1 MRSSDRGHAFPTV
14 SFGILKLAPA
24 NSFDPFLFSAPR
36 PADAPDMVGFTDG
49 AEGHMEQVTKKKLAL
64 FAGRNSIDLARE
76 VAAGLGVELGEA
88 NTAEFANGEIH
99 CRFSTSI
106 RGSDVFIIN
115 THSAWDGGSINDSL
129 IEHLVMVDAAKRA
142 SAKRITVVAPFYGYG
157 RQDRK
162 SAGREPITA
171 KLVANMFKAAGADRL
186 VSVDLHSGQI
196 QGFFDGPVDHL
207 TAMPVLVDYLKSLGS
222 DDLVVVSPD
231 AGRVKVAERYANQL
245 GASLAIVHKRRVAG
259 KKNVVEAKDVVGDV
273 EDKVCVLI
281 DDMID
286 TGGTIVAAAEQLA
299 EKGAR
304 SVIAATT
311 HPVLSGPAVDRLKNS
326 IIEKVIVTDTL
337 PLGPEKQFDKLVVLS
352 IAGIIGRAIEAVFM
366 DTTVS
371 EIFDGQ
377 NQS

>member
-1 MRSSDRGHAFPTV
+1 
-14 SFGILKLAPA
+14 
-24 NSFDPFLFSAPR
+24 
-36 PADAPDMVGFTDG
+36 
-49 AEGHMEQVTKKKLAL
+49 MEQVTKKKLAL
-64 FAGRNSIDLARE
+64 LTGRSCQELAQD
-76 VAAGLGVELGEA
+76 VADRMGEELGHA
-88 NTAEFANGEIH
+88 NVSEFANGEIH
-99 CRFSTSI
+99 CRFSESI
-106 RGSDVFIIN
+106 RGADVFIMN
-115 THSAWDGGSINDSL
+115 THSAWEENSINDAL
-129 IEHLVMVDAAKRA
+129 MEHLVMVDAATRA
-142 SAKRITVVAPFYGYG
+142 SAKRITAVIPCYGYA

-162 SAGREPITA
+162 AAGREPITA
-171 KLVANMFKAAGADRL
+171 KLVANMFKSAGADRI

-207 TAMPVLVDYLKSLGS
+207 TAMPVLVDYLRSIG
-222 DDLVVVSPD
+222 DEDLVVVSPD

-259 KKNVVEAKDVVGDV
+259 KKNEVVAKDVVGDV
-273 EDKVCVLI
+273 DGKVCVII

-311 HPVLSGPAVDRLKNS
+311 HAVLSGPAVDRLKNS
-326 IIEKVIVTDTL
+326 VIEKVIVTDTL

-352 IAGIIGRAIEAVFM
+352 VADIIARAIDAVFR

-371 EIFDGQ
+371 EIFGG
-377 NQS
+377 NNLS

>member
-1 MRSSDRGHAFPTV
+1 
-14 SFGILKLAPA
+14 
-24 NSFDPFLFSAPR
+24 
-36 PADAPDMVGFTDG
+36 
-49 AEGHMEQVTKKKLAL
+49 MEQVTKKKLSL
-64 FAGRNSIDLARE
+64 FAGRSCPDLAE
-76 VAAGLGVELGEA
+76 AVSEHLGVALGRS
-88 NTAEFANGEIH
+88 NMAEFANGELH
-99 CRFSTSI
+99 CRFEQSV
-106 RGSDVFIIN
+106 RGADVFIIN
-115 THSAWDGGSINDSL
+115 THSAWDDRSINDA
-129 IEHLVMVDAAKRA
+129 IFEHLVMVDAAKRA
-142 SAKRITVVAPFYGYG
+142 SAKRITAVAPFYGYA

-171 KLVANMFKAAGADRL
+171 KLVANMFQVAGANRI

-207 TAMPVLVDYLKSLGS
+207 TAMPVLVDHLRSIRA

-245 GASLAIVHKRRVAG
+245 NASLAIVHKRRVHG
-259 KKNVVEAKDVVGDV
+259 EKNSVEAKDVVGDV
-273 EDKVCVLI
+273 EGKVCVII

-299 EKGAR
+299 ERGAR

-326 IIEKVIVTDTL
+326 VIEKVIVTDTL
-337 PLGPEKQFDKLVVLS
+337 PIGPDKQFDKLVVLS
-352 IAGIIGRAIEAVFM
+352 VAGVIARAIDAVFR

-371 EIFDGQ
+371 EIFGGR
-377 NQS
+377 NLS

>member
-1 MRSSDRGHAFPTV
+1 
-14 SFGILKLAPA
+14 
-24 NSFDPFLFSAPR
+24 
-36 PADAPDMVGFTDG
+36 
-49 AEGHMEQVTKKKLAL
+49 MEQVTEKKLAL
-64 FAGRNSIDLARE
+64 FAGRNSSALAQAVATSLDTE
-76 VAAGLGVELGEA
+76 VGEA
-88 NTAEFANGEIH
+88 NVAEFSNGEIH
-99 CRFSTSI
+99 CRFSKSI

-115 THSAWDGGSINDSL
+115 THSAWADGSINDSL
-129 IEHLVMVDAAKRA
+129 IEHLVMVDAANRA

-171 KLVANMFKAAGADRL
+171 KLVANMFSAAGADRL

-207 TAMPVLVDYLKSLGS
+207 TAMPVLVDYLKMLHS

-259 KKNVVEAKDVVGDV
+259 EKNTVVAKDVVGEV

-299 EKGAR
+299 ERGAR

-311 HPVLSGPAVDRLKNS
+311 HPVLSGPAVQRLKDS
-326 IIEKVIVTDTL
+326 VIEKVVVTDTL
-337 PLGPEKQFDKLVVLS
+337 PIGPDKQFDKLVVLS
-352 IAGIIGRAIEAVFM
+352 VAEIIAKAIEAVFK

-371 EIFDGQ
+371 EIFDGK
-377 NQS
+377 NLA